1 MKNKFSI
8 CYIIIDKN
16 EGESFFLRSSNH
28 LIKLSSV
35 LERIN
40 NLPISIPEL
49 LCEKEEKIKIRVSSI
64 YPGRVIHFIEDYNE
78 IESLPYIFKV
88 VFIDKKFTSTA
99 QERDDILYTSINQDI
114 DIENILFHEELT
126 IDVLRDFFFS
136 RIKEQDPVY
145 ADLPDTYKN
154 EQIETD
160 INIDE
165 NIFTACNIKTL
176 ESINLFS
183 NPKFTYDRD
192 RNKKIETSI
201 NLINIIKDKITKNMH
216 IELSIPSADYLI
228 TDFTI
233 DLEYSINVKKYS
245 KHTLMRKK
253 TIDYELIYGSISYA
267 KTTTEIDSQHNNNY
281 ITKYKDELYFNSLTS
296 SIYASSTLTPEI
308 KIRICNNDL
317 FNLTSDIGKNIRNKN
332 TSKIQKMMKT
342 FSSIV
347 IDKSD
352 TMFDYF
358 SETSNKQIKIISNF
372 PLEWTNINGL
382 PLMIR
387 HNTSRIFNTP
397 GFIKQNIL
405 LNNNEVSMSLDSFK
419 KILVISSFKTGDRIS
434 NDIKNELHRVL
445 KECNDPSIN
454 SVVNKKV
461 SSKGS
466 YVPNFEK
473 EVIFKDVTNKNE
485 LVDAL
490 NSFKFALVI
499 FDMHGG
505 HDCDGH
511 GFLELS
517 GEILYPYELMGL
529 ANIPPIVVLSACDT
543 SPADRNHFNAANAFL
558 CAGAKTV
565 LASTYPILSR
575 DAAIYIGRLYKRL
588 RYYLPERILS
598 EKKSLRWSEF
608 ITGLNRRVYF
618 DYFLMYI
625 FRKYKINDNS
635 ILIEL
640 RNYINIA
647 LENHPHDF
655 LDGVYYFYENLTGLS
670 RNQISDELNN
680 HFLFAECLN
689 YVQIGSPEK
698 VLISA
703 EDISIE

>member
-28 LIKLSSV
+28 LIKLSPV

-99 QERDDILYTSINQDI
+99 QERDDILYISINQDI
-114 DIENILFHEELT
+114 EIENILFHEELT

-192 RNKKIETSI
+192 RNKNIETSI

-419 KILVISSFKTGDRIS
+419 KILVISSFKTGERIS

-461 SSKGS
+461 SSKGA
-466 YVPNFEK
+466 YVPNFEM

-565 LASTYPILSR
+565 LASTYPILSI

>member
-16 EGESFFLRSSNH
+16 EGESFFLRSSNY
-28 LIKLSSV
+28 LLKLSP
-35 LERIN
+35 LLGRIN

-49 LCEKEEKIKIRVSSI
+49 LCEKEEKIRIRTSGI
-64 YPGRVIHFIEDYNE
+64 YPGRVIHFIKDYNE
-78 IESLPYIFKV
+78 IEKLPYIFKV
-88 VFIDKKFTSTA
+88 VFIDEEFPNAEKKCDT
-99 QERDDILYTSINQDI
+99 ILYISINQNI
-114 DIENILFHEELT
+114 AIENTIIHEEIN
-126 IDVLRDFFFS
+126 IDVLRNFFFS
-136 RIKEQDPVY
+136 KIKEQDSVY
-145 ADLPDTYKN
+145 TNLPDTYKQ
-154 EQIETD
+154 EHIETD

-165 NIFTACNIKTL
+165 NISTFCNIKTL
-176 ESINLFS
+176 ESINLIL
-183 NPKFTYDRD
+183 NPKNTC
-192 RNKKIETSI
+192 NKGKNKNIETSI
-201 NLINIIKDKITKNMH
+201 NLINHIKNEIKNNMH

-233 DLEYSINVKKYS
+233 DLEYSINAKKYS
-245 KHTLMRKK
+245 KHTLMKNQ
-253 TIDYELIYGSISYA
+253 TIDYELISDSISYA
-267 KTTTEIDSQHNNNY
+267 KTTTDIDSLHYNNY
-281 ITKYKDELYFNSLTS
+281 ITKYRNELYFNSLLS

-317 FNLTSDIGKNIRNKN
+317 FSLVSDIGKNIRNN
-332 TSKIQKMMKT
+332 NISKIQKMIKT
-342 FSSIV
+342 FSSEV

-358 SETSNKQIKIISNF
+358 SNTLNKNIKIISNF
-372 PLEWTNINGL
+372 PLEWTNVNGL

-387 HNTSRIFNTP
+387 HNASRIFNTP

-405 LNNNEVSMSLDSFK
+405 LNNNEFSMSIDSFK

-445 KECNDPSIN
+445 KECNDPRIN
-454 SVVNKKV
+454 SVVNEKV

-466 YVPNFEK
+466 YIPNFEM

-490 NSFKFALVI
+490 NSFEFALVI

-517 GEILYPYELMGL
+517 GEILYPYELMSL

-598 EKKSLRWSEF
+598 TKKKF
-608 ITGLNRRVYF
+608 KVVRVHY
-618 DYFLMYI
+618 
-625 FRKYKINDNS
+625 
-635 ILIEL
+635 
-640 RNYINIA
+640 
-647 LENHPHDF
+647 
-655 LDGVYYFYENLTGLS
+655 GT
-670 RNQISDELNN
+670 
-680 HFLFAECLN
+680 
-689 YVQIGSPEK
+689 
-698 VLISA
+698 
-703 EDISIE
+703 